1 MATSE
6 EPHEQPN
13 LPLVQPA
20 TLTDQQLWLLC
31 ERYGITFT
39 PPTARDMQLCGI
51 IKALEELVEHLGHRP
66 R

>member
-1 MATSE
+1 MATQ
-6 EPHEQPN
+6 EPADATPN

-20 TLTDQQLWLLC
+20 GITQQEIWLLC
-31 ERYGITFT
+31 ERYGVEFT
-39 PPTARDMQLCGI
+39 PPTARDYQLFGT